1 MEYNQDEKYS
11 IELIL
16 QDCRSGVSN
25 FDIQQKY
32 DISYYS
38 LRKILYENG
47 IVKRGKYKGNKS
59 GIGKL
64 STRPSEEI
72 QQEEIQQEEIQQ
84 EEIQPEN
91 NKEIKQGFN
100 IEEYETVET
109 EKQRKFYGLNK

>member
-47 IVKRGKYKGNKS
+47 IVKRGRYKGNKS

-64 STRPSEEI
+64 STKPS
-72 QQEEIQQEEIQQ
+72 

-100 IEEYETVET
+100 IEEYEKVET

>member
-72 QQEEIQQEEIQQ
+72 QQEEIQ
-84 EEIQPEN
+84 PEN

-100 IEEYETVET
+100 IEEYEKVET